1 MFGLSIHNLANYRVL
16 HSLNFII
23 TTRHKHSNITFNTLT
38 KSLLIDNSLIKDLEL
53 VQKRR
58 NKNKKF
64 NTEIQEHSENSN
76 KTISSIEMSESH
88 ESQPYIKFI
97 GYKK

>member
-1 MFGLSIHNLANYRVL
+1 MFGLSIHNLANYRIMR
-16 HSLNFII
+16 SLNFII

-58 NKNKKF
+58 NRNNKLKYKDTKESL
-64 NTEIQEHSENSN
+64 NVIQ
-76 KTISSIEMSESH
+76 TIEMSESH
-88 ESQPYIKFI
+88 DIQPYIRN
-97 GYKK
+97 KK

>member
-38 KSLLIDNSLIKDLEL
+38 KSLLIDNSLK
-53 VQKRR
+53 KGFR
-58 NKNKKF
+58 NGTKK
-64 NTEIQEHSENSN
+64 
-76 KTISSIEMSESH
+76 KTI
-88 ESQPYIKFI
+88 KR
-97 GYKK
+97 